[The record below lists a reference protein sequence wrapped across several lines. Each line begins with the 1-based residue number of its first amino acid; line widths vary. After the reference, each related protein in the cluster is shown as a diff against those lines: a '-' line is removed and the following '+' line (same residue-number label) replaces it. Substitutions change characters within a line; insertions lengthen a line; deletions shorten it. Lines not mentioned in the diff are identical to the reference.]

1 MAKKSTQEEAY
12 AERLENLSGVWWKS
26 MLDTQR
32 PYRWNLRRLDPGV
45 TLEVGCGIGR
55 LLKSLPIGSVGVDHN
70 NYSIELAQKNGCTAL
85 TAKDFKKSKH
95 ASKHTYDSI
104 LIPHVIE
111 HMNEK
116 DNIKMLKDYI
126 PFLKKDGKIIVI
138 CPQEKGYSTDAT
150 HVDFY
155 DFEALEKLLAKV
167 GFSVEKK
174 QSFPFPRVAGKYFPY
189 NEFVVV
195 ARRMGIKTS

>member
-12 AERLENLSGVWWKS
+12 AKRLENLSGVWWKS
-26 MLDTQR
+26 ALDTQR
-32 PYRWNLRRLDPGV
+32 PYRWNLKRLNPGK

-55 LLKSLPIGSVGVDHN
+55 LLKSLPAGSVGVDHN
-70 NYSIELAQKNGCTAL
+70 SHSIEIAKKNGCTAL
-85 TAKDFKKSKH
+85 TAADFKKSKH
-95 ASKHTYDSI
+95 AEKGSYDSI

-116 DNIKMLKDYI
+116 DNIKMLKEYI
-126 PFLKKDGKIIVI
+126 PFLKKNGKIIVI

-155 DFEALEKLLAKV
+155 DFDALEGLLGKV
-167 GFSVEKK
+167 DFGVEKK
-174 QSFPFPRVAGKYFPY
+174 QSFPFPRIVGRYFPY

-195 ARRMGIKTS
+195 AKRTAKK